1 MILGGVAVGNRDENE
16 LIVTTPKTLSS
27 RLSLRS
33 ARRSERFRIGPVP
46 QSDSWIVK
54 PLPFAFHY
62 GVTHHPIAAPNCSD
76 EHPLEL
82 FASSEH
88 SIENKSI
95 MHR

>member
-16 LIVTTPKTLSS
+16 LIVTTPKPWPC

-33 ARRSERFRIGPVP
+33 ARRSEIFRIEPVP

-62 GVTHHPIAAPNCSD
+62 GVTHHPIAATKCSD

-88 SIENKSI
+88 SIEKKCI